1 MSIDVQKLKVDVEE
15 KDRWRRTLNVTVP
28 ASIVSTERE
37 KILERLGGRLK
48 LPGFRSGRVPASVVE
63 KRYGPAV
70 RREMLDQVIG
80 DAYKEVLRSRS
91 LTPISEG
98 EVDDVSWEPDE
109 DLVFSISFDVRPEI
123 ELGRLGGFAVER
135 PSSEVG
141 DEEVDRVLDR
151 LRDQNAAW
159 SPVEEGK
166 PEAGDLASISVV
178 KLVDGE
184 PEGEAQDYDLELGE
198 GVAIPDVENAIRT
211 LEPGESG
218 DFDVTFPDDFPT
230 EEKRGKT
237 ERMRVTLHTRK
248 VRDRPE
254 LDDAFARS
262 LGDFDDLEDLRA
274 KIAEDLGEEAESRQ
288 KQAVRGQI
296 LERILEANAFDVPA
310 SMVERYIESVMGDTD
325 DVDPDQVAEAR
336 VRIRPEAE
344 RAVKRF
350 LVLERIAET
359 QGLRATEDE
368 IDERIEEI
376 AEKNDMS
383 PSELYG
389 RLQKSGRLEQIERD
403 ITETK
408 VFDFLEQQSEI
419 VDAR

>member
-15 KDRWRRTLNVTVP
+15 KERWRRTLNVTVP

-37 KILERLGGRLK
+37 KILEKLGGRLK
-48 LPGFRSGRVPASVVE
+48 LPGFRSGKVPASVVE

-70 RREMLDQVIG
+70 RREMLDRVIG
-80 DAYKEVLRSRS
+80 DAYKEVLRARS
-91 LTPISEG
+91 LSPISEG

-135 PSSEVG
+135 PPSEVG
-141 DEEVDRVLDR
+141 EEEVDQVLDR

-166 PEAGDLASISVV
+166 PEAGDLASVSVV
-178 KLVDGE
+178 KLTDGE

-198 GVAIPDVENAIRT
+198 GEAIPDVESAIYT

-218 DFDVTFPDDFPT
+218 DFDVTFPDDFPNEDRRG
-230 EEKRGKT
+230 EEQRLRITLRG
-237 ERMRVTLHTRK
+237 RK
-248 VRDRPE
+248 VKDRPE
-254 LDDAFARS
+254 LDDDFARS
-262 LGDFDDLEDLRA
+262 LGDFEDLDDLRT
-274 KIAEDLGEEAESRQ
+274 KIAEDLGEEARSRA

-296 LERILEANAFDVPA
+296 VQHILEANAFEVPVT
-310 SMVERYIESVMGDTD
+310 MVDRYIESVMGDTEG
-325 DVDPDQVAEAR
+325 VDPEKVEEAR
-336 VRIRPEAE
+336 AQIRPEAE

-359 QGLRATEDE
+359 QELRATEDE

>member
-1 MSIDVQKLKVDVEE
+1 MTIDVQKLKVDVEE
-15 KDRWRRTLNVTVP
+15 KERWRRTLNVTVP

-37 KILERLGGRLK
+37 RILEKLGGRLK
-48 LPGFRSGRVPASVVE
+48 LPGFRSGKVPASVVE

-70 RREMLDQVIG
+70 RREMLDRVIG
-80 DAYKEVLRSRS
+80 DAYKEVLRSNS
-91 LTPISEG
+91 LNPISEG
-98 EVDDVSWEPDE
+98 EVDDVSWQPDE

-135 PSSEVG
+135 PPTEVG
-141 DEEVDRVLDR
+141 DEEVEKVLDR

-159 SPVEEGK
+159 SPAEEGK

-184 PEGEAQDYDLELGE
+184 PEGEAHDYDLELGE
-198 GVAIPDVENAIRT
+198 GEAISDVESAIYT

-218 DFDVTFPDDFPT
+218 DFDVTFPDDFPN
-230 EEKRGKT
+230 EERRG
-237 ERMRVTLHTRK
+237 EEQRLRITLRGRK
-248 VRDRPE
+248 VKDRPE
-254 LDDAFARS
+254 PDDAFARS
-262 LGDFDDLEDLRA
+262 LGDFEDLDDLRTKVTEDLR
-274 KIAEDLGEEAESRQ
+274 EEAANHA

-296 LERILEANAFDVPA
+296 LQQILEANAFDVPVT
-310 SMVERYIESVMGDTD
+310 MVERYMESVMGDTEG
-325 DVDPDQVAEAR
+325 VDPGKVEEAR
-336 VRIRPEAE
+336 TQLRPEAE

-350 LVLERIAET
+350 LVVERIAET

-383 PSELYG
+383 PSQLYG

-403 ITETK
+403 LTETK
-408 VFDFLEQQSEI
+408 VFDFLEEQSEI

>member
-1 MSIDVQKLKVDVEE
+1 MTIDVQKLKVDVEE
-15 KDRWRRTLNVTVP
+15 KERWRRTLNVTVP

-37 KILERLGGRLK
+37 KILEKLGGRLK
-48 LPGFRSGRVPASVVE
+48 LPGFRSGKVPASVVE

-70 RREMLDQVIG
+70 RREMLDRVIG
-80 DAYKEVLRSRS
+80 DAYKEVLRSNS
-91 LTPISEG
+91 LNPISEG
-98 EVDDVSWEPDE
+98 EVDDVSWEPE
-109 DLVFSISFDVRPEI
+109 QDLVFSISFDVRPEI

-135 PSSEVG
+135 PPTEVG
-141 DEEVDRVLDR
+141 DEEVEKVLDR

-184 PEGEAQDYDLELGE
+184 PEGEAHDYDLELGE
-198 GVAIPDVENAIRT
+198 GEAISDVESAIYT

-218 DFDVTFPDDFPT
+218 DFDVTFPDDFPN
-230 EEKRGKT
+230 EERRG
-237 ERMRVTLHTRK
+237 EEQRLRITLRARK
-248 VRDRPE
+248 VKDRPE

-262 LGDFDDLEDLRA
+262 LGDFEDLDDLRTKVTEDLR
-274 KIAEDLGEEAESRQ
+274 EEAENRSR
-288 KQAVRGQI
+288 QAVRGQ
-296 LERILEANAFDVPA
+296 LLQHVLDANAFDVPI
-310 SMVERYIESVMGDTD
+310 SMVERYIESVMGDTEG
-325 DVDPDQVAEAR
+325 VDPGKVEEAR
-336 VRIRPEAE
+336 AQIRPEAE

-350 LVLERIAET
+350 LVVERIAET
-359 QGLRATEDE
+359 QELRATEDE

-383 PSELYG
+383 PSQLYG

-403 ITETK
+403 LTETK
-408 VFDFLEQQSEI
+408 VFDFLEEQSEI

>member
-1 MSIDVQKLKVDVEE
+1 MTIDVQKLKVDVEE
-15 KDRWRRTLNVTVP
+15 KERWRRTLNVTVP

-37 KILERLGGRLK
+37 RILEKLGGRLN
-48 LPGFRSGRVPASVVE
+48 LPGFRSGKVPASVVE

-70 RREMLDQVIG
+70 RREMLDRVIG
-80 DAYKEVLRSRS
+80 DAYKEVLRSNS
-91 LTPISEG
+91 LNPISEG
-98 EVDDVSWEPDE
+98 EVDDVSWQPDA

-135 PSSEVG
+135 PPTEVG
-141 DEEVDRVLDR
+141 DEEVEKVLDR
-151 LRDQNAAW
+151 LREQNAAW

-184 PEGEAQDYDLELGE
+184 PEGDLELGE
-198 GVAIPDVENAIRT
+198 GEAIPDVESAIYT

-218 DFDVTFPDDFPT
+218 DFDVTFPDDFPN
-230 EEKRGKT
+230 EERRG
-237 ERMRVTLHTRK
+237 EEQRLRITLRGRK
-248 VRDRPE
+248 VKDRPE

-262 LGDFDDLEDLRA
+262 LGDFEDLDDLRTKVTEDLR
-274 KIAEDLGEEAESRQ
+274 EEAASHA

-296 LERILEANAFDVPA
+296 LQQILEANAFDVPVT
-310 SMVERYIESVMGDTD
+310 MVERYIESVMGDTEG
-325 DVDPDQVAEAR
+325 VDPGKVEEAR
-336 VRIRPEAE
+336 AQIRPEAE

-350 LVLERIAET
+350 LVVERIAET

-383 PSELYG
+383 PSQLYG

-403 ITETK
+403 LTETK
-408 VFDFLEQQSEI
+408 VFDFLEEQSEI